1 MRGMT
6 IRAATIAKT
15 TRQKASRLRATGE
28 GEEKGKSSPVRIR
41 REASR
46 ARTPKLNPDLGRH
59 RRTGMSAG
67 WWCGPVST

>member
-1 MRGMT
+1 MMEVTQRSWMRGMT

-41 REASR
+41 REGLGPEPHSS
-46 ARTPKLNPDLGRH
+46 TP
-59 RRTGMSAG
+59 T
-67 WWCGPVST
+67 